1 MSLTLS
7 LTAIGTGLATLFVL
21 LCFMKDKTEN
31 TKGEF
36 VSGLLIKYGLS
47 WDELSLLS
55 GVSVSVIG
63 EFIRGSRY
71 RARKPNARCRKT
83 NSFAR
88 IIASFGLT
96 PNDVLNSGSD

>member
-1 MSLTLS
+1 
-7 LTAIGTGLATLFVL
+7 
-21 LCFMKDKTEN
+21 MKDKTEN

-36 VSGLLIKYGLS
+36 VAGLLTKYGLS

-63 EFIRGSRY
+63 EMIRGSHY
-71 RARKPNARCRKT
+71 HARKPNAKCRRT

-88 IIASFGLT
+88 ILAPFGLS